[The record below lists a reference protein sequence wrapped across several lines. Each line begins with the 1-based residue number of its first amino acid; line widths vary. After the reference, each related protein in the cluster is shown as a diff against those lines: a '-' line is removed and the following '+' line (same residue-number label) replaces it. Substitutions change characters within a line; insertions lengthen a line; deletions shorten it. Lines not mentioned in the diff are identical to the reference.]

1 MCVMNSYH
9 QFYAEPLRSQLM
21 DKLWSVQWDKGYI
34 PDEKVKELSEEFD
47 VSMVEI
53 EGVISFYHFFHRKPT
68 GKYTIYVDNSIIAE
82 HKGYQDMVRV
92 FEKETGASLGK
103 VDKSGMFG
111 LFSTPCIG
119 LSDQAP
125 AALINFIPF
134 THLDQKKIKEI
145 IAGLKNGES
154 LESFQV
160 YPKDNIMYKP
170 SGDKTLFFRSFEPGV
185 SINEVKKINREA
197 IIELL
202 KKSELSGRGG
212 AFFPTWRKWQSAMI
226 QPSYPKYVV
235 CNADEGEPGTFKDR
249 VVMNTVP
256 ETMIE
261 GMIVCA
267 YTVGASKGF
276 IYLRGEYW
284 WLRPKLEKTLSHYRE
299 KGLLGNNCAGIHGFD
314 FDIRIQMGAG
324 AYVCGEETALL
335 ESMEGKRGEPRTKW
349 FFPVEKGYLQQ
360 PTIVNNVETFSAVA
374 QILNLGLDKYLKLG
388 IPGSPGTKLIS
399 VSGDCTNPGIYEIE
413 WGMTLAELLELSG
426 AQDPYFIQVSGPG
439 GESVSMAEKFRRI
452 SMLDPMN
459 TQDIRCGG
467 SVMIFSKK
475 RDIVKILINFAE
487 FFKHES
493 CGICTPC
500 RAGNF
505 IIQRKLARL
514 EHGLAVSDDL
524 TDLLS
529 WSEIMRK
536 TSRCGLGKTAP
547 NALIFSLNKFGE
559 YFNKKLDQNYD
570 GHSLKFDLKSATS
583 EHESYKK

>member
-1 MCVMNSYH
+1 MKDYEE
-9 QFYAEPLRSQLM
+9 FYDEPLRSQMM
-21 DKLWSVQWDKGYI
+21 DKLWEFQMEKGFI
-34 PDEKVKELSEEFD
+34 SDENVRDLAQEFD
-47 VSMVEI
+47 ISTIET

-68 GKYTIYVDNSIIAE
+68 GKYTIYIDNSIIAE
-82 HKGYQDMVRV
+82 HKGYQQVVRA
-92 FEKETGASLGK
+92 FEKETGTTLGH
-103 VDKSGMFG
+103 VDKSGTFG

-119 LSDQAP
+119 LSDQSP
-125 AALINFIPF
+125 AVLINFMPF
-134 THLDQKKIKEI
+134 TNLDKTKVKDI
-145 IAGLKNGES
+145 IVRLKNGEQ
-154 LESFQV
+154 LETFYD
-160 YPKDNIMYKP
+160 YPKDNIRYKP
-170 SGDKTLFFRSFEPGV
+170 SGDKSLFFRTFEPGTA
-185 SINEVKKINREA
+185 IHEARNINREG

-202 KKSELSGRGG
+202 RKSELAGRGG
-212 AFFPTWRKWQSAMI
+212 AFFPTWRKWQSAMT
-226 QPSYPKYVV
+226 QPALPKYVV

-249 VVMNTVP
+249 VLMNVCP

-261 GMIVCA
+261 GMIICG

-284 WLRPKLEKTLSHYRE
+284 WLKSKIENAIQEYRKT
-299 KGLLGNNCAGIHGFD
+299 GLLGKDCAGIKGFD

-360 PTIVNNVETFSAVA
+360 PTIVNNVETFCAVA
-374 QILNLGLDKYLKLG
+374 QILNLGIDKYLKLG
-388 IPGSPGTKLIS
+388 IPGSPGTKVIS
-399 VSGDCTNPGIYEIE
+399 VSGDCAKPGIYEIE

-426 AQDPYFIQVSGPG
+426 AQDPYFIQVSGPS
-439 GESVSMAEKFRRI
+439 GESVSMNEKFRRI
-452 SMLDPMN
+452 SMLDLMQ
-459 TQDIRCGG
+459 TKDIRCGG
-467 SVMIFSKK
+467 SLMIFSSK

-505 IIQRKLARL
+505 IIQRKLDRL
-514 EHGLAVSDDL
+514 DHGLAVRDDL
-524 TDLLS
+524 TDLKS

-559 YFNKKLDQNYD
+559 YFNERLDQNYD
-570 GHSLKFDLKSATS
+570 GHSLKFDLEAATS